1 MPSPKVRRY
10 VPPVRT
16 SISHDRSVMPIDFGT
31 HHFLNSSG
39 LDHASNT
46 RRAGPSNVRVTTISR
61 SDFLCTVVRFT
72 AGSLCFLASIQLLL
86 PFQFFDDLV
95 QLAEPR
101 VPELVIPLDPRRHFF
116 QSARADP
123 AGAYA
128 ADFFRDDEPRLLEDA
143 DVLLD
148 AREGHVELLGQVRD
162 RRFRATQLLEDAATS
177 DVRQRG
183 ERGIEVGVR
192 ILNHMVQYQTTG
204 LRGMQGIFFD
214 ALTRSRTSRGDS
226 ETEFLLVAP
235 SEACHLLGLRDMRS
249 VIVTIV

>member
-1 MPSPKVRRY
+1 MPSPKLRRY
-10 VPPVRT
+10 LPPVRT

-46 RRAGPSNVRVTTISR
+46 RRAGASNVRVTTISR
-61 SDFLCTVVRFT
+61 SDFLCTVVRFMT
-72 AGSLCFLASIQLLL
+72 GSLCFLASIRLLL

-128 ADFFRDDEPRLLEDA
+128 ADFFRDDEPGLLEEA
-143 DVLLD
+143 DVLLH
-148 AREGHVELLGQVRD
+148 AREGHLELVGKIRDRSVGTPELLQNAASGGVR
-162 RRFRATQLLEDAATS
+162 E
-177 DVRQRG
+177 RG
-183 ERGIEVGVR
+183 ERGIEAGPR
-192 ILNHMVQYQTTG
+192 ILNHMVQY
-204 LRGMQGIFFD
+204 
-214 ALTRSRTSRGDS
+214 
-226 ETEFLLVAP
+226 
-235 SEACHLLGLRDMRS
+235 
-249 VIVTIV
+249 